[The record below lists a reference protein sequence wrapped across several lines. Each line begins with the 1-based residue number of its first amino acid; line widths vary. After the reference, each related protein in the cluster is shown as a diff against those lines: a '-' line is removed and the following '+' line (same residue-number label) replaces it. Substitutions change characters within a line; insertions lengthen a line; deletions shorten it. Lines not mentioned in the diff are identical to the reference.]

1 LSKRSGLTLAF
12 TLLMVLVGLFALW
25 SLLWPLTIAKGN
37 VRIVVQSGSSFS
49 EVADALVREKVV
61 ASSLNLKVLAG
72 RSGADKRVLPGEY
85 QFRRGMSYTEA
96 LDVLRRG
103 PIKKVFTVVI
113 PEGFTI
119 DQIADRLKART
130 EVDAEEFRRLAK
142 EGRTSDHA
150 SSALW
155 SYDFLE
161 SNPGSSLEGYLF
173 PKTYRI
179 DEDTTADEFLN
190 RLLAQFE
197 KETSSLDW
205 SVAKARNLTV
215 YEVVTVASLIEKE
228 AKIPEERSLIA
239 AVIYNR
245 LQMGMPLQI
254 DATVQYILPMKK
266 TGLTEDDL
274 KTASPYNTYLQ
285 LGLPPGPICN
295 PGLACLKAALNP
307 AEVDYLYYV
316 LTDSDGRHAF
326 TSSYEDFV
334 KAKQEAKKGLK

>member
-1 LSKRSGLTLAF
+1 
-12 TLLMVLVGLFALW
+12 MVLVGLFVLW
-25 SLLWPLTIAKGN
+25 LLLWPLTGAKKS
-37 VRIVVQSGSSFS
+37 VKIVVQPGSSFS

-61 ASSLNLKVLAG
+61 ASTLILEILAG
-72 RSGADKRVLPGEY
+72 RSGVDKKVLPGEY
-85 QFRRGMSYTEA
+85 QFRRGMSYAET
-96 LDVLRRG
+96 LGVLRRG

-142 EGRTSDHA
+142 EGRASDQI

-155 SYDFLE
+155 GYDFLE
-161 SNPGSSLEGYLF
+161 SNLGSSLEGYLF

-190 RLLAQFE
+190 LLLAQFE

-205 SVAKARNLTV
+205 SGAEARNLTV
-215 YEVVTVASLIEKE
+215 HEVVTLASLIEKE
-228 AKIPEERSLIA
+228 ARISEERPLIA

-245 LQMGMPLQI
+245 LQRGMLLQI
-254 DATVQYILPMKK
+254 DATVQYVLPTKK
-266 TGLTEDDL
+266 TRLTEDDL
-274 KTASPYNTYLQ
+274 KIASPYNTYLQ
-285 LGLPPGPICN
+285 PGLPPGPICN

-316 LTDSDGRHAF
+316 LTDSDGRHTF

-334 KAKQEAKKGLK
+334 QAKQEAKKSLK